1 MDSNK
6 QGKKSAA
13 IIVSAG
19 KGNRMNSKITKQ
31 YLILEDRP
39 IIAHTLKAFDTCP
52 AIDEIILVVPPGDVD
67 YCRNN
72 IVKRYGFKKVKSIV
86 EGGPKRQHSV
96 QNGLECLGRDIDI
109 VVVHDG
115 VRPLVTHDIIADSI
129 EQAYRYGCSV
139 AAVEVKD
146 AIKISDEKGF
156 VISTLDRSTLRAMQ
170 TPQTF
175 KKQVILEA
183 YEYAKKNGIYGTDDA
198 TLAEYAGFK
207 VKLIKGDYEN
217 IKITTPEDMIMATAV
232 INARKANKRKTRR
245 FKL

>member
-1 MDSNK
+1 MNSNE
-6 QGKKSAA
+6 QRKKSAA

-19 KGNRMNSKITKQ
+19 KGNRMNSEITKQ
-31 YLILEDRP
+31 YLILEDKP

-52 AIDEIILVVPPGDVD
+52 MIDEIILVVPPGDIAF
-67 YCRNN
+67 CRDN
-72 IVKRYGFKKVKSIV
+72 IVKRYGFKKVKNIV
-86 EGGPKRQHSV
+86 EGGPQRQHSV
-96 QNGLECLGRDIDI
+96 QNGLGCLAQDIEI

-129 EQAYRYGCSV
+129 EQAHLYGCSV

-146 AIKISDEKGF
+146 TIKVSDERGF
-156 VISTLDRSTLRAMQ
+156 VVSTLERSTLRAMQ

-175 KKQVILEA
+175 KKQVILKA
-183 YEYAKKNGIYGTDDA
+183 YEHASENGIYGTDDA
-198 TLAEYAGFK
+198 SLAEYAGFK
-207 VKLIKGDYEN
+207 VKLIKGNYEN

-232 INARKANKRKTRR
+232 INARKANERKTRR